1 MPNDDTHKPP
11 QADDIAP
18 KSAPLRWL
26 WTTVKGLSLFTVLS
40 GLFTVLSSLA
50 VGYFQYLNAY
60 QEKVSSLAKEDM
72 TLAAATFTDISHAF
86 SEMQALQQTLYTDFA
101 NAVGGKSDAGGKA
114 LATNNARAISERY
127 EKARIALRE
136 NIDLLTRK
144 AEIYIDRASDSRD
157 PAEKHNVDEDPLSR
171 RVLRDYAFDCSD
183 TFNFPA
189 FGNVRAP
196 DNGTP
201 PKEVADDRK
210 TIAVD
215 KNKVAADQKILKA
228 DEQKL
233 TNDINKGDFKNASAD
248 LKAAEKAETTLRT
261 EQSNLAKAQ
270 TELRADQADLNLINP
285 PVVFKPV
292 PGLTAAY
299 MRKAIACQ
307 QARFAF
313 AGMPASFMPEDP
325 TLLDNTKATVFERGG
340 HLEVLITTESD
351 VEGAVSFARA
361 QDLLHPQTAAR

>member
-201 PKEVADDRK
+201 PKEVADDQYCA
-210 TIAVD
+210 IAEKRGVD
-215 KNKVAADQKILKA
+215 ETTKPQDAFIRICAGP
-228 DEQKL
+228 
-233 TNDINKGDFKNASAD
+233 ND
-248 LKAAEKAETTLRT
+248 KAAKKINWYSAKHHVLTMHYCLEAAHNKLATAR
-261 EQSNLAKAQ
+261 QWASGSGRDAAKASDVLQ
-270 TELRADQADLNLINP
+270 GEKEINAQFDDLAGRINAFNSLALYQMEQIRVKYRP
-285 PVVFKPV
+285 SGLWCNVPVVWNISSLNCFPV
-292 PGLTAAY
+292 RTASLT
-299 MRKAIACQ
+299 R
-307 QARFAF
+307 
-313 AGMPASFMPEDP
+313 
-325 TLLDNTKATVFERGG
+325 
-340 HLEVLITTESD
+340 
-351 VEGAVSFARA
+351 
-361 QDLLHPQTAAR
+361 